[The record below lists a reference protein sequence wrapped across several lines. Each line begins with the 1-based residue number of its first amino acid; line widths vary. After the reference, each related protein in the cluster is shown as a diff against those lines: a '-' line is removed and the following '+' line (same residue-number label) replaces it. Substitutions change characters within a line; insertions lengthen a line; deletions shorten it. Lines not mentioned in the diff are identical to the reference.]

1 MSMITWLCSHVG
13 YDGVYDD
20 GDYGHGH
27 DGRDYDDDD
36 DDNDDHDDDND
47 DDDDGYRGGLVLGSL
62 EVKRDGNGVPAT

>member
-20 GDYGHGH
+20 GGYGHGH
-27 DGRDYDDDD
+27 DGRDYDDD
-36 DDNDDHDDDND
+36 NDDHDHDND